1 MNSRASYVDILKCR
15 ADRSTL
21 AKLRLSSHKLEVE
34 RGRHFG
40 VEHNNRICKQCNSNN
55 VENEIHFLWVCE
67 CYKHERE
74 SLYNKLLMLHN
85 YNYKLIY
92 DDSLRSKLLMNSK
105 SYKVLKCLSKFIV
118 DTLNKRNSLITI
130 VTDMNRTT

>member
-1 MNSRASYVDILKCR
+1 MLLINVHEMNSRASYVDILKCR

-34 RGRHFG
+34 RGRHIG
-40 VEHNNRICKQCNSNN
+40 VEHNKRICKLCNSNN
-55 VENEIHFLWVCE
+55 VENETHFLWE
-67 CYKHERE
+67 HERE
-74 SLYNKLLMLHN
+74 SFYNKLLMLHN

-92 DDSLRSKLLMNSK
+92 DDCLRSKLLMNSK

-118 DTLNKRNSLITI
+118 DM
-130 VTDMNRTT
+130 V

>member
-1 MNSRASYVDILKCR
+1 MISQRINDQVLQNQISKIYASNKLIFFRNVHEMNSRASYVDILKCR

-55 VENEIHFLWVCE
+55 VENETHFLWVCE

-74 SLYNKLLMLHN
+74 PLYNKLLMLHN
-85 YNYKLIY
+85 
-92 DDSLRSKLLMNSK
+92 
-105 SYKVLKCLSKFIV
+105 
-118 DTLNKRNSLITI
+118 
-130 VTDMNRTT
+130 